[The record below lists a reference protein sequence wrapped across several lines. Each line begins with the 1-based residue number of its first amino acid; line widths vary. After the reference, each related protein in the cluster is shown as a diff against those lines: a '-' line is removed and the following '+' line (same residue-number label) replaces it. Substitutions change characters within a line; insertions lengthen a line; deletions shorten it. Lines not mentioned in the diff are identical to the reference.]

1 MADAPWLYIHWLSWT
16 LWLHVTLGLLSLW
29 FIVIE
34 RVLMIVSVSYE
45 LLISNL
51 KLKDFNA
58 YHSNIHC
65 IISLCVDNKA
75 DAMKPNPNLI
85 NSMRHRYLL
94 LHYFIQRVH
103 DHEATCRRQRRPSL
117 VDVNATIFHICLM
130 PVKRKINLHN
140 LWLCERVC
148 LPMVFCFL
156 FLHVERSFHFTH
168 FTWWKCERVRYT

>member
-16 LWLHVTLGLLSLW
+16 LWLHVTLGLQSLW

-75 DAMKPNPNLI
+75 DAMKPNPNLRKKERRVTNYNI
-85 NSMRHRYLL
+85 IVDRWAGANNPHAHTHARTCTRTHMHVHAQMRAHTHTYTHTNTHTHTHTHMQTNTITDILL
-94 LHYFIQRVH
+94 
-103 DHEATCRRQRRPSL
+103 
-117 VDVNATIFHICLM
+117 
-130 PVKRKINLHN
+130 KIRL
-140 LWLCERVC
+140 L
-148 LPMVFCFL
+148 
-156 FLHVERSFHFTH
+156 
-168 FTWWKCERVRYT
+168 